1 MTDRQFYGD
10 RICIE
15 VPRSRGEGLR
25 LFAYPHEEPIAT
37 QIFEL
42 CGNRPSLQ
50 FFKNHVA

>member
-42 CGNRPSLQ
+42 SIMAPRIIGV
-50 FFKNHVA
+50 KNGL